1 MVKLNLSVNSY
12 EQKPFSIHLR
22 DVSDFTCALVKFSV
36 IVAYAY
42 GIFLLGLWCVYDFM
56 FWIWYETKIM
66 LERTYYFKILH

>member
-56 FWIWYETKIM
+56 F
-66 LERTYYFKILH
+66 